1 MGTSSRSITNHS
13 PIKDYIL
20 LEDNIEWEVQQ
31 LQIHRSGKPS
41 YMPVKKPVNMADGI
55 NPRVFYGQIKLSL
68 GGVAHL
74 DRLLGCTATIGVC
87 VADGQYTPLGGWT
100 VQWHQPSRNHLEDSY
115 RYCQP

>member
-1 MGTSSRSITNHS
+1 MGGAATAD
-13 PIKDYIL
+13 P
-20 LEDNIEWEVQQ
+20 
-31 LQIHRSGKPS
+31 
-41 YMPVKKPVNMADGI
+41 PVRKAIIYAGQKTVNMADGI